1 MKAYE
6 RLLKYVM
13 YPTASDG
20 KSETCPS
27 TPAQRVFGEAL
38 VEELK
43 ALGLED
49 AAIDDN
55 GYVYATLRGNAP
67 GQPVIGLIAHMDV
80 VGDVPCQ
87 PMKAHIVKD
96 YDGGD
101 IALDEEG
108 RNTLSPAVFPSLKE
122 HVGKSLIVTD
132 GNTILGADD
141 KAGIAEIVTLCE
153 TLTAHPDIP
162 HGDIRIG
169 FTPDEEIGRG
179 ADRFDVKGFGADFAY
194 TLDGGAL
201 PSIEYENFNAASAR
215 ITVRGRST
223 HPGDAKDRMINAV
236 RVAAELISL
245 LPPAESPEHTEGYEG
260 FYHPGHIAGG
270 VEKTE
275 LGVII
280 RDHDREKFEAKKAY
294 IAALGAL
301 LNRKYGEGTVEV
313 ALRDGYYNMAS
324 IIKDHMDIVRRAED
338 AFAAVGLKAVSLP
351 VRGGTDGATLSYMGL
366 PCPNLATGGFNYHGR
381 FEYAVIDDMETM
393 VKVLTE
399 LVRAR

>member
-101 IALDEEG
+101 IVLDEEG

-132 GNTILGADD
+132 GNAILGADD
-141 KAGIAEIVTLCE
+141 KAGIAEIITLCE
-153 TLTAHPDIP
+153 TLTTHPDIP

-280 RDHDREKFEAKKAY
+280 RDHDKEKFEAKKAY